1 MCLQCCPVPYNVCS
15 IFFSWS
21 LFLSDEIQIIS
32 TYILLC
38 LSNIFQEDFYNFFLV
53 RIVLFL
59 ILSCL
64 NIPICPPLNILM
76 YPFSF
81 NLFNS
86 YSF

>member
-38 LSNIFQEDFYNFFLV
+38 LSNIFQEDFYNFFFSKNCPVPNFILLEYTYLSSFKHFNV
-53 RIVLFL
+53 SILF
-59 ILSCL
+59 
-64 NIPICPPLNILM
+64 
-76 YPFSF
+76 
-81 NLFNS
+81 
-86 YSF
+86 